1 MMYDRRDCT
10 DAGDDP
16 DVTTKWS
23 REYAKELERRKSVV
37 YEKRIDPKHP
47 YCTNWPTKWSLEYA
61 KELERRK
68 VVYEKRIDPKHP
80 YCTNWPIPKNL
91 TNEEE

>member
-1 MMYDRRDCT
+1 MMYDHRECT

-23 REYAKELERRKSVV
+23 REYAKELERRK
-37 YEKRIDPKHP
+37 
-47 YCTNWPTKWSLEYA
+47 N
-61 KELERRK
+61 

>member
-16 DVTTKWS
+16 EIIS
-23 REYAKELERRKSVV
+23 REQQ
-37 YEKRIDPKHP
+37 
-47 YCTNWPTKWSLEYA
+47 
-61 KELERRK
+61 RK

-91 TNEEE
+91 TKEEE

>member
-10 DAGDDP
+10 DAGDDDP

-37 YEKRIDPKHP
+37 YEKRIDP
-47 YCTNWPTKWSLEYA
+47 
-61 KELERRK
+61 
-68 VVYEKRIDPKHP
+68 IHP
-80 YCTNWPIPKNL
+80 YCTNWPIPNKL
-91 TNEEE
+91 DKEEE

>member
-1 MMYDRRDCT
+1 MLYDRRECT
-10 DAGDDP
+10 NFVDDET
-16 DVTTKWS
+16 DESTKKWS

-47 YCTNWPTKWSLEYA
+47 YCTNWP
-61 KELERRK
+61 
-68 VVYEKRIDPKHP
+68 V
-80 YCTNWPIPKNL
+80 PKNL

>member
-23 REYAKELERRKSVV
+23 R
-37 YEKRIDPKHP
+37 
-47 YCTNWPTKWSLEYA
+47 EYA

-91 TNEEE
+91 TNEDE